1 MEVVPVAAMTPD
13 DVDEVAVERACQ
25 GDRTVRLNA
34 AELAAAFR
42 YLTAR
47 GCSASQIAGRLGVSD
62 RTVKRWRNG
71 TYMPQGRRAS

>member
-1 MEVVPVAAMTPD
+1 MVIHHD
-13 DVDEVAVERACQ
+13 IDEVAVERACQ
-25 GDRTVRLNA
+25 GDRTVPLNG
-34 AELAAAFR
+34 AELAAAFH

-62 RTVKRWRNG
+62 RTVKRWRTG

>member
-1 MEVVPVAAMTPD
+1 MTPHD
-13 DVDEVAVERACQ
+13 IDEVAVERACQ

-42 YLTAR
+42 YLESR
-47 GCSASQIAGRLGVSD
+47 GLSVSQISARLAVSD
-62 RTVKRWRNG
+62 RTVKRWRTG